1 MPKGTAREQKQMKNK
16 GRRVEAAAGGG
27 AGGGVMALFFS
38 KPNWSR
44 IKEMQLSISQSFGR
58 GEKGKNEVGRRV
70 GDSKSLLG
78 SSVTRG
84 KF

>member
-16 GRRVEAAAGGG
+16 GRRVEAAAGGW
-27 AGGGVMALFFS
+27 AGGVVALFFS
-38 KPNWSR
+38 KPNWSM

>member
-1 MPKGTAREQKQMKNK
+1 MPKGTAREQKQMKNR
-16 GRRVEAAAGGG
+16 GWRQRQG
-27 AGGGVMALFFS
+27 AGRGVVALFFS